1 MVNLILSGRGVDLDD
16 ALRQYATE
24 KLTRVERF
32 FDRIIKMEVELR
44 HERNPR
50 VKDPDRC
57 EIVVKTPKQTLR
69 VHGEGLDHF
78 AAIDVAA
85 DRLEM
90 QVKKVKERLK
100 DRQHHGS
107 NNHRSAPVAP
117 PAEPIDETED
127 EGPVIVR
134 VSPPID
140 KPLTPD
146 EARLELEERGMQFLV
161 FIDAQ
166 SMLPSVL
173 YRRPDGDYGLVQ
185 AES

>member
-1 MVNLILSGRGVDLDD
+1 VNLILSGRGVELDD
-16 ALRQYATE
+16 AIRSYATE

-50 VKDPDRC
+50 VKDPDRV
-57 EIVVKTPKQTLR
+57 EITVKTPMQTLR

-90 QVKKVKERLK
+90 QIKKFKEKLV
-100 DRQHHGS
+100 DHHNHHNNNRQ
-107 NNHRSAPVAP
+107 P
-117 PAEPIDETED
+117 PAFEPED
-127 EGPVIVR
+127 DDTDDGPVIVR
-134 VSPPID
+134 VSPPVD
-140 KPLTPD
+140 KPLTPE
-146 EARLELEERGMQFLV
+146 EARFELDDRDLPFIV
-161 FIDAQ
+161 FIDAET
-166 SMLPSVL
+166 MRPAVM
-173 YRRPDGDYGLVQ
+173 YKRPDGIYGLVE

>member
-1 MVNLILSGRGVDLDD
+1 VVNLILSGRGVELDD
-16 ALRQYATE
+16 SLRQYAAE
-24 KLTRVERF
+24 KLARVERF

-50 VKDPDRC
+50 VKDPNRV
-57 EIVVKTPKQTLR
+57 EIIVKTPRQTLR

-90 QVKKVKERLK
+90 QIKKVKERLK
-100 DRQHHGS
+100 DHHNHHG
-107 NNHRSAPVAP
+107 NNHRVPAPTA
-117 PAEPIDETED
+117 ADDDADEEPM
-127 EGPVIVR
+127 IVR
-134 VSPPID
+134 VSPPLD
-140 KPLTPD
+140 KPLTPE

-161 FIDAQ
+161 FIDAGT
-166 SMLPSVL
+166 MLPSVL
-173 YRRPDGDYGLVQ
+173 YRRPGGDYGLVQ

>member
-1 MVNLILSGRGVDLDD
+1 MNLILSGRGVDLDD

-50 VKDPDRC
+50 VKDPERC
-57 EIVVKTPKQTLR
+57 EVVVKTPKQTLR

-107 NNHRSAPVAP
+107 NNHRVASAPSAADTAADD
-117 PAEPIDETED
+117 AED
-127 EGPVIVR
+127 GPVIVR

-140 KPLTPD
+140 KPLTPE

-161 FIDAQ
+161 FIDAET
-166 SMLPSVL
+166 MLPSVL
-173 YRRPDGDYGLVQ
+173 YHRPDGDYGLVQ

>member
-1 MVNLILSGRGVDLDD
+1 MNLILSGRGVDLDD
-16 ALRQYATE
+16 SLRQYAAE
-24 KLTRVERF
+24 KLARVERF

-50 VKDPDRC
+50 VKDPNRV

-69 VHGEGLDHF
+69 VHGEGLDHY

-90 QVKKVKERLK
+90 QVKRLKERLK
-100 DRQHHGS
+100 DHHNHHG
-107 NNHRSAPVAP
+107 NNHRAPVVEADD
-117 PAEPIDETED
+117 AED

-134 VSPPID
+134 VSPPFD
-140 KPLTPD
+140 KPLTAE
-146 EARLELEERGMQFLV
+146 EARLELDERGMQFLV

-166 SMLPSVL
+166 TMQPSVL